1 MRKDAFL
8 RCLLLGVATM
18 VLGGTAIAGESWVGA
33 WKVNAAKS
41 QWGSSPMR
49 TQMLKFEATPAGIK
63 LTAEGTDAQ
72 GKPLHTG
79 YTSKFDGKDV
89 PWDGNPM
96 ADTACPKKVDDSTYE
111 NTWKKGGKAVAT
123 AKVAV
128 SKDGKTLTVTTD
140 GMDAQGTKVHT
151 VAVYDRQ

>member
-1 MRKDAFL
+1 MRNKLAWCVLFAV
-8 RCLLLGVATM
+8 GV
-18 VLGGTAIAGESWVGA
+18 VVGGGTAFAGENWVGA

-41 QWGSSPMR
+41 EFGSSALR
-49 TQMLKFEATPAGIK
+49 TESLKFEATPAGIK
-63 LTAEGTDAQ
+63 LTADGTDAQ

-89 PWDGNPM
+89 PWDGNPF
-96 ADTACPKKVDDSTYE
+96 ADMACPKKIDDNSYE

-123 AKVAV
+123 AKIVV
-128 SKDGKTLTVTTD
+128 SRDGKTLTLTTD
-140 GMDAQGTKVHT
+140 ATDPQGAKVHT